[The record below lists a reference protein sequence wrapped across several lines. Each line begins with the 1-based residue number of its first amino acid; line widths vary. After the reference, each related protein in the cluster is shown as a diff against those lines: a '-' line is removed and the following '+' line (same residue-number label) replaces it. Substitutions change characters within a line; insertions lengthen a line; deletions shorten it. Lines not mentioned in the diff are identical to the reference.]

1 MAYTRRTI
9 LGAAAGA
16 AAQAQTARKPWRPKL
31 GVYCRYSPANI
42 AFAGKEGFTCVQIA
56 TGGDLSADIT
66 DAKLRD
72 VQRVLRDAGI
82 TVVSLGAPGNHF
94 DPRYQERFLKTLEL
108 AGRMGVGSVG
118 GSSGA
123 PDVNGLDAK
132 VREIVRLYES
142 KYFAAC
148 EKHKVKILWEPHVN
162 PNNIATSPVAFA
174 ALFKGFNDS
183 PHVGLQL
190 DPSHLAWQMIDPV
203 ECAREFASK
212 IHNIHLKDTEILWP
226 VLRRGGIQPLDNR
239 RWWRFRLP
247 GSGSIDWK
255 GFFTALA
262 DAGYDGG
269 MNIENEDQFTY
280 PNYQGT
286 DFTASFQQ
294 GYRTAHAYL
303 RQLLPHA

>member
-1 MAYTRRTI
+1 MG
-9 LGAAAGA
+9 L
-16 AAQAQTARKPWRPKL
+16 
-31 GVYCRYSPANI
+31 YCRYSPANI

-72 VQRVLRDAGI
+72 AQRVLRDAGI

-262 DAGYDGG
+262 DAGYEGG

-286 DFTASFQQ
+286 DFTESFKQ